1 MRVLIV
7 LVCLFGL
14 SSYGLAQGI
23 YPSVGVTDSVER
35 YQEVGLMVAAGDLAV
50 EWRMQGVS
58 RTYDIQFAGTSAYI
72 AWISE
77 SKSLNKQVALRLNVY
92 SAWYKESY
100 NDSLGANSFDMWVK
114 GIQVYAHVDEDYY
127 TIGAG
132 LHVGSM
138 QNPRFNTAN
147 GQKDY
152 DDNPQPPLRASWGA
166 YVLPS
171 LYLRAGTEDLI
182 YVDIELMQPK
192 WGLSPGNFVRVGGGT
207 TLGNKRNWLLHG
219 GYSTPHF
226 YYMGL
231 RIPFKH
237 LKLNFAFFIP
247 DFTMDKKGNQLEFS
261 MVYRIPS
268 KL

>member
-1 MRVLIV
+1 MRVLFV

-14 SSYGLAQGI
+14 RPLGWAQGM
-23 YPSVGVTDSVER
+23 YPSVGASDSVER
-35 YQEVGLMVAAGDLAV
+35 YMEVGLMVSAGDLAM
-50 EWRMQGVS
+50 EWRNRGAS
-58 RTYDIQFAGTSAYI
+58 RVYDIQFAGTSAYI

-77 SKSLNKQVALRLNVY
+77 SKSLNKQVVLRLNAY

-114 GIQVYAHVDEDYY
+114 GIQVYTQVDEDYY
-127 TIGAG
+127 TIGVG
-132 LHVGSM
+132 LHVGSL
-138 QNPRFNTAN
+138 QNIRFEFENSDN
-147 GQKDY
+147 
-152 DDNPQPPLRASWGA
+152 DNPKPPLRASWGA

-207 TLGNKRNWLLHG
+207 TLGNKRKWLLHG

-231 RIPFKH
+231 RIPFNH

-261 MVYRIPS
+261 MIYRIPS